1 MVISFHFG
9 TEAAI
14 CPLEQLPCVAAPAA
28 DDVTTVAMYL
38 AGLRILWFCFNVC
51 SVYSVHIQYTHS
63 IDPQVVMQWPISR
76 NHLKHP
82 DVSPSLANTLVAC
95 KRQI

>member
-51 SVYSVHIQYTHS
+51 FVSMFVLCTVYTF
-63 IDPQVVMQWPISR
+63 
-76 NHLKHP
+76 
-82 DVSPSLANTLVAC
+82 NT
-95 KRQI
+95 QH